1 MTKKIQKSNFLKYK
15 KVFQIDNIDVTNTLI
30 SKNESFNNKNSL
42 KYFIIYNDNDI
53 IRPFCIKNLHK

>member
-1 MTKKIQKSNFLKYK
+1 MTKKIQKSNFFKYK

>member
-1 MTKKIQKSNFLKYK
+1 MTKKVQKSNFFKYK

>member
-15 KVFQIDNIDVTNTLI
+15 KVFQIDNIDVANTLI

>member
-1 MTKKIQKSNFLKYK
+1 MTKKIQKSNFFKYK

-30 SKNESFNNKNSL
+30 SKNESFNNKSSL